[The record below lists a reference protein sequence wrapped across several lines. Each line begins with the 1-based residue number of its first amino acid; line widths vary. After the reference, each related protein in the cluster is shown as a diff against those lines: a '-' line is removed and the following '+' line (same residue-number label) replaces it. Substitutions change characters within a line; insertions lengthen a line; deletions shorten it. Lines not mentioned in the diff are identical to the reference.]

1 MTLEIDENNLKEG
14 VLGLVIAI
22 VEILEEALK
31 IQALKRM
38 ESGLLS
44 DEEIEHLGKSLM
56 DLHAAIEQIKT
67 DQGLTKTV
75 GEIRAELDNVIDDV
89 VEKMVHPV
97 DPCELLTQDTTR
109 NVDEL
114 LKQKSEIC

>member
-1 MTLEIDENNLKEG
+1 MTIEIDESNLKEG
-14 VLGLVIAI
+14 VLGLVIAV

-44 DEEIEHLGKSLM
+44 EEEIERLGKSLM
-56 DLHAAIEQIKT
+56 DLHKAIEQIKT

-75 GEIRAELDNVIDDV
+75 GEIRAELDDIVDDV
-89 VEKMVHPV
+89 VEKMVNPV
-97 DPCELLTQDTTR
+97 DSRDKLGLDTTGNMGQLWKR
-109 NVDEL
+109 E
-114 LKQKSEIC
+114 SEIC

>member
-14 VLGLVIAI
+14 VLGLVIAV

-44 DEEIEHLGKSLM
+44 DEEIERLGKSLM

-97 DPCELLTQDTTR
+97 EPSDLLAGDTTR
-109 NVDEL
+109 NVDKL
-114 LKQKSEIC
+114 WKQESQIC

>member
-1 MTLEIDENNLKEG
+1 MTIEIDENNLKEG
-14 VLGLVIAI
+14 VLGLVIAV

-38 ESGLLS
+38 DSGLLS
-44 DEEIEHLGKSLM
+44 DEEIERLGTSLM
-56 DLHAAIEQIKT
+56 DLHLAIEQIKT

-75 GEIRAELDNVIDDV
+75 GEIRAELDDIVDDV

-97 DPCELLTQDTTR
+97 DTFSPSGPDTAR
-109 NVDEL
+109 KRGEVW
-114 LKQKSEIC
+114 KRQSEMC

>member
-1 MTLEIDENNLKEG
+1 MTLEIDESNLKEG
-14 VLGLVIAI
+14 VLGFVIAV

-44 DEEIEHLGKSLM
+44 DEEIERLGKSLM
-56 DLHAAIEQIKT
+56 DLHEAIEQIKT

-75 GEIRAELDNVIDDV
+75 GEIRAELDDIVDEV
-89 VEKMVHPV
+89 VEKMINPV
-97 DPCELLTQDTTR
+97 DSRDQLAQDTTG
-109 NVDEL
+109 NMGEL
-114 LKQKSEIC
+114 WKRESEIC

>member
-14 VLGLVIAI
+14 VLGLVIAV

-44 DEEIEHLGKSLM
+44 DEEIERLGKSLM

-75 GEIRAELDNVIDDV
+75 GEIRAELDNVVDDV
-89 VEKMVHPV
+89 VEKMVHQV
-97 DPCELLTQDTTR
+97 DQDQLVQKTTGYMGELWKR
-109 NVDEL
+109 E
-114 LKQKSEIC
+114 SEIC

>member
-1 MTLEIDENNLKEG
+1 
-14 VLGLVIAI
+14 
-22 VEILEEALK
+22 
-31 IQALKRM
+31 M

-44 DEEIEHLGKSLM
+44 DEEIERLGKSLM

-97 DPCELLTQDTTR
+97 DARDLLAQDTAGSMGK
-109 NVDEL
+109 L
-114 LKQKSEIC
+114 WKQESEIC

>member
-1 MTLEIDENNLKEG
+1 MTLEIDESNLKEG
-14 VLGLVIAI
+14 VLGLVIAV

-44 DEEIEHLGKSLM
+44 EEEIERLGKSLM
-56 DLHAAIEQIKT
+56 DLHVAIEQIKT

-75 GEIRAELDNVIDDV
+75 GEIRAELDDIVDDV
-89 VEKMVHPV
+89 VEKMVNPV
-97 DPCELLTQDTTR
+97 DFQNSMAQETAGNRGELWKR
-109 NVDEL
+109 E
-114 LKQKSEIC
+114 SEIC